1 MRARRNIE
9 IRQIAGENLLI
20 PVAENAG
27 MVNGLM
33 VLSESGALLWDR
45 LQQET
50 DRQALIDCL
59 LAEYEVD
66 EARAAAD
73 VDAFLRQLHEAKLL
87 E

>member
-59 LAEYEVD
+59 LAEYQVD
-66 EARAAAD
+66 EARARAD
-73 VDAFLRQLHEAKLL
+73 VDAFLRQLREAKLL

>member
-50 DRQALIDCL
+50 DRQDLIDCL
-59 LAEYEVD
+59 MAEHEGG
-66 EARAAAD
+66 EARAGAD
-73 VDAFLRQLHEAKLL
+73 EDAFLRQLHEAKLL

>member
-66 EARAAAD
+66 EARAGAD
-73 VDAFLRQLHEAKLL
+73 VDAFLRQLREAKLL

>member
-66 EARAAAD
+66 AARAEAD
-73 VDAFLRQLHEAKLL
+73 VDAFLRQLREAKLL

>member
-66 EARAAAD
+66 EARARAD

>member
-66 EARAAAD
+66 EARAEAD
-73 VDAFLRQLHEAKLL
+73 VDAFLRQLREAKLL

>member
-66 EARAAAD
+66 AARAGAD
-73 VDAFLRQLHEAKLL
+73 VDSFLRQLHEAKLL

>member
-27 MVNGLM
+27 LVNGLM

-66 EARAAAD
+66 EARAGAD
-73 VDAFLRQLHEAKLL
+73 VDAFLRQLREAKLL

>member
-66 EARAAAD
+66 EARAGAD
-73 VDAFLRQLHEAKLL
+73 VDAFLRQLHAAKLL

>member
-59 LAEYEVD
+59 LSEYEVD
-66 EARAAAD
+66 EARAGAD
-73 VDAFLRQLHEAKLL
+73 VDAFLRQLREAKLL

>member
-1 MRARRNIE
+1 MRAKNNIE

-20 PVAENAG
+20 PVGEHAG

-33 VLSESGALLWDR
+33 VLSESGALLWEM

-50 DRQALIDCL
+50 DRQALVQCL
-59 LAEYEVD
+59 LEEYEV
-66 EARAAAD
+66 EPHQAEED
-73 VDAFLRQLHEAKLL
+73 VEKFLCQLEQANLL

>member
-50 DRQALIDCL
+50 DRQALIECL

-66 EARAAAD
+66 EARAGAD
-73 VDAFLRQLHEAKLL
+73 VDAFLRQLREAKLL

>member
-59 LAEYEVD
+59 LAEYQVD
-66 EARAAAD
+66 EARAGAD
-73 VDAFLRQLHEAKLL
+73 VDAFLRQLREAKLL

>member
-59 LAEYEVD
+59 LAEYQVD
-66 EARAAAD
+66 EARARAD
-73 VDAFLRQLHEAKLL
+73 VDAFLRQLREAKLL
-87 E
+87 D

>member
-59 LAEYEVD
+59 LVEYEVD
-66 EARAAAD
+66 EARAGAD
-73 VDAFLRQLHEAKLL
+73 VDAFLRQLREAKLL

>member
-66 EARAAAD
+66 EARAGAD
-73 VDAFLRQLHEAKLL
+73 VDAFLRQLREAKLL
-87 E
+87 D

>member
-66 EARAAAD
+66 EARAGAD
-73 VDAFLRQLHEAKLL
+73 VDACRRQLREAKLL

>member
-27 MVNGLM
+27 MINGLM

-50 DRQALIDCL
+50 DRQTLIDCL

-66 EARAAAD
+66 EARASED
-73 VDAFLRQLHEAKLL
+73 VDAFLRQLREAKLL

>member
-9 IRQIAGENLLI
+9 IRQIAWENLLI

-33 VLSESGALLWDR
+33 VLSESGALLLDR

-66 EARAAAD
+66 EARAGAD
-73 VDAFLRQLHEAKLL
+73 VDAFLRQLREAKLL

>member
-66 EARAAAD
+66 EARAEAD